1 MSKKI
6 GRNDPCPCGSGLKYK
21 KCCIDKTDDMEF
33 SNPINFLQ
41 SYKEARKAAKIK
53 QCLHPNHSECFPEII
68 GLTLSKTTASSK
80 RLLTTVMYI
89 CLVLKLITHLRFKR
103 NMDAKKRQYSLDSVN
118 IMIAEDGVAVFLM
131 PDDDSAFPLSFLFQ
145 AYHSFARRSSFCH
158 IGHLL
163 FI

>member
-33 SNPINFLQ
+33 SNPM
-41 SYKEARKAAKIK
+41 K
-53 QCLHPNHSECFPEII
+53 
-68 GLTLSKTTASSK
+68 
-80 RLLTTVMYI
+80 
-89 CLVLKLITHLRFKR
+89 KLITHLRFKR

-131 PDDDSAFPLSFLFQ
+131 PDDNSAFPLSFLFQ